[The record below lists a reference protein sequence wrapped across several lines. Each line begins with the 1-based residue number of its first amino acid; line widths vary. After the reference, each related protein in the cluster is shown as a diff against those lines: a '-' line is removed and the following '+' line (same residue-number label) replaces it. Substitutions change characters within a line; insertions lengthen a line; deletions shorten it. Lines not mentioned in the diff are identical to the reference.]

1 MADFAKFQK
10 ALKLVAFYQ
19 LTLEAMDDFEN
30 TPLYKGRI
38 KQKMNSLKTDIEH
51 LIRQPL
57 ANLDRDEDS
66 QELLTHLLKNIETI
80 MGLSAEDLAKLQIV
94 IEEEITNH

>member
-38 KQKMNSLKTDIEH
+38 KQKMNSLKTDIEQ